1 MECSSFRK
9 VNMSLC
15 NACTYLLHRY
25 TLDKSID
32 PQRFSRLF
40 KKAQIHL
47 KKFTE
52 VPICIRLDSYQY
64 LSYEEKVLWMQGL
77 TKLIHREDAVRVLRT
92 HLNSM
97 KPLHK

>member
-1 MECSSFRK
+1 MEGSSFRK
-9 VNMSLC
+9 LNMSLL
-15 NACTYLLHRY
+15 NTATYLLHRY
-25 TLDKSID
+25 TIDKSID

-40 KKAQIHL
+40 KKAQMHL

-52 VPICIRLDSYQY
+52 VPIDIRLDSSQY
-64 LSYEEKVLWMQGL
+64 LPYEEKVLWLHGL

-97 KPLHK
+97 KTLHK